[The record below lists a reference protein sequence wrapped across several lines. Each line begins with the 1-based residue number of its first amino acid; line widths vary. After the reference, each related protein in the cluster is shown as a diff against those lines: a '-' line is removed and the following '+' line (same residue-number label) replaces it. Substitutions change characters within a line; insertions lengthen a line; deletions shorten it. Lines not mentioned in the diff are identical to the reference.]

1 MAPDGNGTGKMRAH
15 QLLDSGEA
23 LAKFIAICDAQGG
36 FREPGAAA
44 YRFPFPA
51 STTGKVASIDNR
63 RLAKVAKL
71 AGAPSNA
78 EAGVFCRLKVGD
90 RVDIGDRLFEIC
102 ANTLGALDYAL
113 EFAAAHDGI
122 VEVRDEE

>member
-1 MAPDGNGTGKMRAH
+1 MSNDKNFDLIVIGGGTGGNGVART
-15 QLLDSGEA
+15 
-23 LAKFIAICDAQGG
+23 
-36 FREPGAAA
+36 AANA
-44 YRFPFPA
+44 
-51 STTGKVASIDNR
+51 GWKVASIDNR